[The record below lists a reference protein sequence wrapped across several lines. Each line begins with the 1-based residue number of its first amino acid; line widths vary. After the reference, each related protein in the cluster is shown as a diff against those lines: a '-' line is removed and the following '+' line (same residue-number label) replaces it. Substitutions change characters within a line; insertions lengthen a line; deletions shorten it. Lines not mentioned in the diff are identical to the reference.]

1 MEDER
6 FKEEMIRMIGT
17 VIQKL
22 DGHDARFDNLE
33 KDVAEIKSVQK
44 EHSKILKEHTQIL
57 KEHSQ
62 ILNRVDSKTDSI
74 AEKVLEQEVRIAK
87 AEQNIEDLQGG
98 VH

>member
-33 KDVAEIKSVQK
+33 KDVSEIKSVQK
-44 EHSKILKEHTQIL
+44 EHSTILKEHT
-57 KEHSQ
+57 Q

>member
-6 FKEEMIRMIGT
+6 FKEEMIRMMGT

-22 DGHDARFDNLE
+22 DGHDARFDNYDVRFDKLE
-33 KDVAEIKSVQK
+33 KDGAEIKSVQK
-44 EHSKILKEHTQIL
+44 EHTKILKEHT
-57 KEHSQ
+57 Q

-74 AEKVLEQEVRIAK
+74 AEKVLEHEVRIAK